1 MPGFSPFV
9 LIVGMIV
16 SFPGTSSWDD
26 YLFFLLFFC
35 FGLSLILALFHEVC
49 SAIVLKAIR
58 YETCLVNTLS
68 NSWGQLTPRHAKKLE
83 VGWNAGGNGIV
94 CLDMIIFSFQPSIF
108 KVGTMCEDDKDVT
121 FRVRDL
127 GTLSWCFCCTS
138 HGKVKKHWYVGKF
151 LPGEKCTEMCS
162 NLQGSVM
169 CDLTK
174 NFTILLCMRLGR
186 HGLCIGPR

>member
-16 SFPGTSSWDD
+16 SFAGTSSWDGCLFV
-26 YLFFLLFFC
+26 LFFCC
-35 FGLSLILALFHEVC
+35 FGLSLILSLFHGVC
-49 SAIVLKAIR
+49 SASVFKAIR

-68 NSWGQLTPRHAKKLE
+68 NSWGQLTPRHAKQLE
-83 VGWNAGGNGIV
+83 VGWNARGNGIV

-108 KVGTMCEDDKDVT
+108 KVGTMCEDDKDIT

-138 HGKVKKHWYVGKF
+138 HEYSAETLVCWKVSARWKVYGDVLQLTGVSDVWPDKKLHDTFMYA
-151 LPGEKCTEMCS
+151 
-162 NLQGSVM
+162 
-169 CDLTK
+169 
-174 NFTILLCMRLGR
+174 
-186 HGLCIGPR
+186 IG